1 MYVILQ
7 SKIFTFEKTNVSIV
21 FFNTIPP
28 KKKKELAIA
37 GKLFLFLCSSAF
49 ANVDERGLLSANIL
63 LKQNSFPDIMLQ
75 GFWNLPN
82 FLYLC
87 HIIRFD
93 KRTIQLY
100 H

>member
-21 FFNTIPP
+21 FFNTIPT

-49 ANVDERGLLSANIL
+49 ANADERGL
-63 LKQNSFPDIMLQ
+63 
-75 GFWNLPN
+75 
-82 FLYLC
+82 
-87 HIIRFD
+87 
-93 KRTIQLY
+93 
-100 H
+100 

>member
-7 SKIFTFEKTNVSIV
+7 SKIFTFEKTNVGIV

-28 KKKKELAIA
+28 KKKIELAIA

-49 ANVDERGLLSANIL
+49 ANADERGLLSANIL
-63 LKQNSFPDIMLQ
+63 LKQISFPDIMLQ
-75 GFWNLPN
+75 VFWNLPN